1 MEEEDTFFPVE
12 MKMGSSST
20 ARRRNKVAKGP

>member
-12 MKMGSSST
+12 MKMGSST